1 MEEYLDKVTLERIAE
16 IRARI
21 AKRKNCSD
29 NSKDDQNDD
38 KELHENNWEFLM
50 IHTSKRVD

>member
-16 IRARI
+16 IRGRLAN
-21 AKRKNCSD
+21 RKNCSD
-29 NSKDDQNDD
+29 NASGDHYDD

-50 IHTSKRVD
+50 IHTSKRV